1 MKVINKTPETVG
13 EFLDLLLNAGVEYSI
28 SIAGMSDVSIAIDNE
43 KQTVLIDDSKF
54 IEEHIKEENDHD
66 ESKN

>member
-13 EFLDLLLNAGVEYSI
+13 EFLDLLLNAGVEYSL

-54 IEEHIKEENDHD
+54 IDYMLFEKGE
-66 ESKN
+66 